1 MPVWMEWGIE
11 WISAMQGAAPWA
23 RSVMQSLSFA
33 GTEYFYFLVMP
44 AVLWCVDSGIGV
56 RAGLLL
62 VTSAGLNDAL
72 KVAFGLPR
80 PYWISGEVTAL
91 SGETSFGLPSGHAQN
106 GVVLW
111 GRLAA
116 WARRWWFVFAAAL
129 VAFAVSLSRVFLG
142 VHFPMDVL
150 AGWAIGL
157 GLLALALTLEEP
169 LRRSLARLRIWAQL
183 GLVLLASTVMVGL
196 GALSLKVTE
205 ARPFPASWAEN
216 AATARPADDPIDPRS
231 LDPFVARGGAFF
243 GLGGGAVLLASWG
256 RFRARSSLARST
268 ARYAIGALGV
278 LIVFL
283 GLRAVFPAGE
293 DWIGSLFRGLR
304 YAALGFW
311 ITYGAPRM
319 FTLLGA

>member
-1 MPVWMEWGIE
+1 MEWGLE

-23 RSVMQSLSFA
+23 RSVMQSLSLA

-80 PYWISGEVTAL
+80 PYWISHEVAAL

-116 WARRWWFVFAAAL
+116 WSRRWWFIFAAAL
-129 VAFAVSLSRVFLG
+129 IAFAVSLSRVFLG

-157 GLLALALTLEEP
+157 GALALALTLEAP
-169 LRRSLARLRIWAQL
+169 LGRWLARLRIWTQL
-183 GLVLLASTVMVGL
+183 GLVLVASAVMVGL

-205 ARPFPASWAEN
+205 DRPLPASWAEN
-216 AATARPADDPIDPRS
+216 SATARPADDPIDPRP
-231 LDPFVARGGAFF
+231 LDPFVARGGALF
-243 GLGGGAVLLASWG
+243 GLGSGAVLLTAWG
-256 RFRARSSLARST
+256 RFRARSSLVRSA
-268 ARYAIGALGV
+268 ARYSIGALGV

-293 DWIGSLFRGLR
+293 DWIGSLFRALR

-311 ITYGAPRM
+311 IAYGAPRM
-319 FTLLGA
+319 FALLRA